1 MAYSI
6 TIDGSE
12 CFQKLKQL
20 DARTQAGL
28 TVIGSTVAAQM
39 EAYAKGNHRW
49 INRTQSA
56 ENMLKGECKWEGT
69 TLDISIKHGVD
80 YGIWLETRIAFQ
92 GKYKIL
98 EEARDSQVESFKAM
112 VLALDI

>member
-1 MAYSI
+1 MAMTV

-12 CFQKLKQL
+12 VISRLN
-20 DARTQAGL
+20 QADQRVLTGL
-28 TVIGSTVAAQM
+28 RVIGSTTAAQM

-49 INRTQSA
+49 KNRTQSA
-56 ENMLKGECKWEGT
+56 ENMLKGDCKWEGT

>member
-6 TIDGSE
+6 TIDGSD

-28 TVIGSTVAAQM
+28 TVIGSTTAAQM
-39 EAYAKGNHRW
+39 EAYAKGNHKW
-49 INRTQSA
+49 VNRTQSA
-56 ENMLKGECKWEGT
+56 ENMLKGESKWEGT
-69 TLDISIKHGVD
+69 TLDMSIKHGVE
-80 YGIWLETRIAFQ
+80 YGIWLEVRIAFQ

-98 EEARDSQVESFKAM
+98 EEARDSQVQTFQQM
-112 VLALDI
+112 LMALKL